1 MRTQHLADCRLQG
14 RQQFA
19 LFDLLI
25 RCEPD
30 ARKQVPGI
38 GFERDL
44 AALPGTLAQLDGRF
58 EQGKLVYPG
67 REAAFAA
74 KVVEVREDADQRV
87 AGGLVRDLLKL
98 VTQVGQAAAAARR
111 LEACG
116 AQEQP
121 VQTSDRLVASG
132 TVGPKSEEPLAR
144 SVVDRW
150 RCRRKYRHRPLGTAP
165 AASCRD
171 RLCSLP
177 DKLLLRESGGDQQQ
191 RRAED
196 GECGREGLGRV

>member
-1 MRTQHLADCRLQG
+1 CRMQG

-44 AALPGTLAQLDGRF
+44 AALPGALAQLDGRF
-58 EQGKLVYPG
+58 EHSELVHPS
-67 REAAFAA
+67 REAALAA
-74 KVVEVREDADQRV
+74 KVVEVPEDADQRV

-98 VTQVGQAAAAARR
+98 LTQVGQAAAAARR

-116 AQEQP
+116 AQEQR
-121 VQTSDRLVASG
+121 VQTSDRLVASRA
-132 TVGPKSEEPLAR
+132 VGPKSAEPLAR
-144 SVVDRW
+144 GVVNR
-150 RCRRKYRHRPLGTAP
+150 
-165 AASCRD
+165 
-171 RLCSLP
+171 
-177 DKLLLRESGGDQQQ
+177 
-191 RRAED
+191 
-196 GECGREGLGRV
+196 GRS